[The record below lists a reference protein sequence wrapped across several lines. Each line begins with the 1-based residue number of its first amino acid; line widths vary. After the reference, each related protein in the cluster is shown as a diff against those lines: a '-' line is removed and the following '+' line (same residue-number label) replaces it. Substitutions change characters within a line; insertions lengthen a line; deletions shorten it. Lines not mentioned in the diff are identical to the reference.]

1 MTTTLHLNY
10 SWCFWLDDT
19 ISEQSLASLPERTS
33 SFDES
38 QAPGDDNELSDEN
51 ETSEGDDQPPLP
63 ETEQLKEQMEG

>member
-1 MTTTLHLNY
+1 
-10 SWCFWLDDT
+10 
-19 ISEQSLASLPERTS
+19 LPERTS